1 MTPPVLLLIFN
12 RPDLTAQVM
21 GRIRQA
27 QPQKLFVG
35 ADGPRLENSEDVGR
49 CEEAREVATEV
60 NWDCEVH
67 TLFRDENLGTKKA
80 ISSAITWFFRHVEA
94 GIILE
99 DDCLPANSFFQ
110 FCGSLLDTYRHDDR
124 IVMISG
130 YNPIDP
136 WRYKEQSYHFSNYG
150 GIWGWATWGEQW
162 EAYHDVE
169 QVDDPD
175 LIERVLQNVL
185 VEPIQ
190 VRQRKQAIED
200 ALEGDIDSWGYQ
212 WFWARVLQ
220 SKLSIV
226 PARNL
231 VSNIGFGGNATRTSN
246 PDDPRANLDL
256 HKMSFPLAS
265 PKGVYPDRV
274 YDNQWFELTH
284 GSRPPNLKDR
294 AVRFLRQQK
303 QRIGRLMRGEI

>member
-1 MTPPVLLLIFN
+1 MNNIPPVLLLIFN

-21 GRIRQA
+21 DRIRQA
-27 QPQKLFVG
+27 EPPKLFVG
-35 ADGPRLENSEDVGR
+35 ADGPRTGHPEDADR
-49 CEEAREVATEV
+49 CEQARQVATQV

-99 DDCLPANSFFQ
+99 DDCVPANSFFQ

-136 WRYKEQSYHFSNYG
+136 WRYKEQTYHFSNYG

-185 VEPIQ
+185 VEPVQ

-200 ALEGDIDSWGYQ
+200 ALEGDIDSWDYQ

-231 VSNIGFGGNATRTSN
+231 VSNIGFGGGATRTSN
-246 PDDPRANLDL
+246 PDDPRANLDVQE
-256 HKMSFPLAS
+256 MSFPLAG
-265 PKGVYPDRV
+265 PDGVYPDRE
-274 YDNQWFELTH
+274 YDNKWFEMTH
-284 GSRPPNLKDR
+284 GWGKAS
-294 AVRFLRQQK
+294 LRERLLDVLRRQK
-303 QRIGRLMRGEI
+303 QRIEKTLEA